1 MIILNYQ
8 LSLPHTFDMKSLRE
22 RIPGI
27 GTRFDN
33 LAGIAAKAFLV
44 REKDANG
51 SPLNQYAP
59 FYLFTTDAAAASF
72 LWEGEEFTGVVSA
85 YGRPLVLTWI
95 GGGYVRGPAVA
106 EVPTWA
112 VRTVS
117 RLPVDA
123 APAATA
129 AAAKD
134 RLVQRASEAGLHS
147 AAFGID
153 TRTWELVT
161 FTMHTDKPALGDGEL
176 YEVVHLSAPDE
187 ALLTAVPIGADRSVY
202 KERSMT

>member
-8 LSLPHTFDMKSLRE
+8 LSLPHTFDMKALRE

-33 LAGIAAKAFLV
+33 LPGIGAKAFLI
-44 REKDANG
+44 REKGVNG

-72 LWEGEEFTGVVSA
+72 LWEGEEFSGVVSA
-85 YGRPLVLTWI
+85 YGRPLVQTWI
-95 GGGYVRGPAVA
+95 GGGYVRGPAIA
-106 EVPTWA
+106 QTPKWA

-123 APAATA
+123 APAVTA
-129 AAAKD
+129 ASTRD
-134 RLVQRASEAGLHS
+134 RLVERTSEAGLHS

-153 TRTWELVT
+153 TRTWELVE
-161 FTMHTDKPALGDGEL
+161 FSMHTDKPAPGGGEL
-176 YEVVHLSAPDE
+176 YEIIHLSAPDE
-187 ALLTAVPIGADRSVY
+187 KLLPAIS
-202 KERSMT
+202 